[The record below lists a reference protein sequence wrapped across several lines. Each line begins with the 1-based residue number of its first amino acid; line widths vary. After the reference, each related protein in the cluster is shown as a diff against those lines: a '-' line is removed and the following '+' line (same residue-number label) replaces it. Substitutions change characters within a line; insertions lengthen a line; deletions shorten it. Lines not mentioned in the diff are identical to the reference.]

1 MNVGEVVGI
10 SDVDG
15 GEGRGGDDGMM
26 IAMMTGVSVMM
37 VRVIPAGKDEED
49 GDKCVVHIRTT

>member
-15 GEGRGGDDGMM
+15 GEGRGGDDGMK
-26 IAMMTGVSVMM
+26 MM

-49 GDKCVVHIRTT
+49 KCAVHTWTT